1 MVFSCNMRFLVPATA
16 GTLQAN
22 INITKPKPVR
32 VLHAAPI
39 ALLRHEKTST
49 GHDRVSSSTPH
60 QELQLSYTK
69 LISKLLCLLIFTK
82 RLDWT
87 LLLTVDTTKLDDC
100 TSLPHSNQGANNDH
114 VSGGRPW
121 TTNKVTG
128 LGNFHCQDRL
138 RRLKGILPFLRGTVD
153 LAGQSGRHFKDIQLK
168 SGNWDDFDSCLVFVD
183 EELEGVGAGYF
194 SANGPPILD
203 SRNVQSPKIKFLST
217 S

>member
-1 MVFSCNMRFLVPATA
+1 MICWHDGHLLLTGEVCRMFTTLKRAGELETFVGLKYRPPWMGPESKMVFSCNMRFLVPATA

-69 LISKLLCLLIFTK
+69 LISKLLCLLMFTK

-87 LLLTVDTTKLDDC
+87 LLLTVDTTKLDHC

-128 LGNFHCQDRL
+128 SGNFHCQDRL
-138 RRLKGILPFLRGTVD
+138 RRLKGITWYNYRF
-153 LAGQSGRHFKDIQLK
+153 
-168 SGNWDDFDSCLVFVD
+168 
-183 EELEGVGAGYF
+183 
-194 SANGPPILD
+194 
-203 SRNVQSPKIKFLST
+203 
-217 S
+217 